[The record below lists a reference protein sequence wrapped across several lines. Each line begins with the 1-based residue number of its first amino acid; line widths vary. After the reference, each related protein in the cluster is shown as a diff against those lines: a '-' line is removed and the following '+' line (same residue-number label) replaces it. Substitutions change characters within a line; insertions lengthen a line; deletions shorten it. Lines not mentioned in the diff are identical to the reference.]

1 MNAQSKK
8 KKKLSLTQSQKYT
21 YTRFS
26 PSIAKEV
33 KLARR
38 KTKDLNDR
46 ERIAIKWMYKNAL
59 TTCANSLSLS
69 ISRI

>member
-1 MNAQSKK
+1 MNHAQSLKRE
-8 KKKLSLTQSQKYT
+8 KLSLTQRQNHT

-26 PSIAKEV
+26 LQIAKV

-46 ERIAIKWMYKNAL
+46 ERIAIKWIFQECLDNM
-59 TTCANSLSLS
+59 C
-69 ISRI
+69 